1 MPSDRSVCDDVSSR
15 LTPLGS
21 ATGRAMFGGFGT
33 FLDGLMFSLIA
44 DNDLYLKVDAENR
57 PDYEAA
63 GSYPFTYEG
72 KSKPDWM
79 SY

>member
-1 MPSDRSVCDDVSSR
+1 
-15 LTPLGS
+15 
-21 ATGRAMFGGFGT
+21 MFGGFGT